1 MSILGE
7 NLKIARNSLGLTQQE
22 VVDKINKTF
31 NSNIQREMLSKWETG
46 FQEPTIYYL
55 SCLSRFYKISSD
67 ELLGNTPTKPL
78 ESYPKLFAA
87 DTSSHSPIFHM
98 DETDIT
104 QHHKNMI
111 AERIINSNYSDEEL
125 NKIEQMLDIIVPAQK
140 K

>member
-55 SCLSRFYKISSD
+55 SCLSRFYEISSD
-67 ELLGNTPTKPL
+67 ELLGNTPKKSL
-78 ESYPKLFAA
+78 ESHRKIIAA
-87 DTSSHSPIFHM
+87 DTASLPSAIFHM
-98 DETDIT
+98 DEADKT

-125 NKIEQMLDIIVPAQK
+125 NKIEQMLDIIVPIK